1 MENLLLGFS
10 EYRMLILK
18 ELERSDERLNNL
30 EASINA
36 IQKELIKLQMKSG
49 VLGAL
54 MGLATAGTAFFLSH

>member
-18 ELERSDERLNNL
+18 ELERNDERLNHL
-30 EASINA
+30 EEALVGIKQE
-36 IQKELIKLQMKSG
+36 IVKLQMKSG
-49 VLGAL
+49 LLGAL